1 MALDVETPDPPD
13 LTNRGMPD
21 HVDPSNVTDGLTDLR
36 REELE
41 EILRDGAW
49 NEAFREWAAY
59 TDLTETEYRTIDEQG
74 LIQEVDLYWD
84 PTEERLRFE
93 LPAFPAELAE
103 RTAFATAART
113 ELADLGD
120 AVIEMIQDAYIDW
133 SDEETEPWTE
143 ELFDEEPTGGG
154 PTGEGPS
161 GEG

>member
-21 HVDPSNVTDGLTDLR
+21 DVDPSNVTDSLSDLR

-49 NEAFREWAAY
+49 SEAFREWATY
-59 TDLTETEYRTIDEQG
+59 TDLTEAEYRMISVHG
-74 LIQEVDLYWD
+74 LIEELDFYWN

-93 LPAFPAELAE
+93 LRKSPVKLSEQIE
-103 RTAFATAART
+103 FATTVRA

-120 AVIEMIQDAYIDW
+120 TVIETVEDAYLDW
-133 SDEETEPWTE
+133 SDEETEFWTE
-143 ELFDEEPTGGG
+143 EMFDEEPTD
-154 PTGEGPS
+154 GERTN
-161 GEG
+161 GE